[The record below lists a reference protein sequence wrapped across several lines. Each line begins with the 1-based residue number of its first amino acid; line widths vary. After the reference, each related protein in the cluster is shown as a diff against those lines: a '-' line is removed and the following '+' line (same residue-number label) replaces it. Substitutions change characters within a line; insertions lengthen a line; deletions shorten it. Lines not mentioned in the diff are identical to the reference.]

1 MIARRFNHLP
11 ERDGIRR
18 LHPDFGTLFRRNESL
33 AGTACGERADQ
44 GVVGED
50 EGAPAI
56 LPAPLRVGPPAWNTD
71 DGRGPDDPAVST
83 VRDGRLV
90 GAVDP
95 AAAAGSLPPTWAR
108 P

>member
-11 ERDGIRR
+11 ERDRIRG
-18 LHPDFGTLFRRNESL
+18 LNPDFGTLFRGNESL
-33 AGTACGERADQ
+33 AGTARRGRADQ
-44 GVVGED
+44 GDIGED
-50 EGAPAI
+50 EGAPSI
-56 LPAPLRVGPPAWNTD
+56 LPAPSRVGPPAWNTD

-95 AAAAGSLPPTWAR
+95 AASAGSLPPTWAR